1 MDISQKILSDIVV
14 FNKYAKHIPELHRRE
29 TWEEICD
36 RNMQM
41 HIKRFPELR
50 DTIENVYE
58 QYVLTRK
65 ILPSM
70 RSMQFAGKPIEIS
83 HSRVYNCAY
92 VPMDNIIAF
101 SEMMFLLLG
110 GTGVGYSVQSRHVS
124 KLPVITGPSSK
135 TRRFLIGD
143 SIEGWADTIKVL
155 LKAYTQNKSEPV
167 FDYRDI
173 RPKGAR
179 LITSGGKAPGPDPLR
194 LCVEHLRSILNGA
207 IGRQLKTIEVHDM
220 ACHIAD
226 AVLAGGIRRA
236 AMIAGFDCDD
246 MDMLSCKSGMW
257 WELNPQRGRANNSV
271 ILDRETITEA
281 QFLNLWEKVKFS
293 GAGEPGFYWTN
304 DKDYFTNPCC
314 VPGDQLVETDQGLK
328 TVQSLVG
335 VPFNAIID
343 GEAYHSAGFWSTGE
357 KPVYQVTTA
366 RGYTFKATDDH
377 KIMTA
382 DGEWVTVGELQTGD
396 LVKINNTRTGVVTKR
411 SEQDQLDFNRGYI
424 LGSVWGDGGHNPL
437 KYPSY
442 MQFWGDEQET
452 MAQKV
457 ADMARSI
464 GVSVYVTKNAHGDY
478 TRVSSR
484 SLTSFVQQYLEDS
497 TKDIKPELMV
507 ANHHIQAGF
516 ISGAFDADGSCSG
529 NTKGNGIQLQ
539 LAQSKYDDLV
549 NIQRMAN
556 NLGIVTTVRK
566 LNDAHQSLLPDGQG
580 GMKLFDVKPQY
591 RLDVGRDN
599 VEMFAERVG
608 FGQPSKQDRLETL
621 IESKTKSAYR
631 TNYSSQVT
639 DISLVGIEEVFDC
652 TVDVV
657 HAFSCNGVVVHNC
670 EISLRP
676 FSFCN
681 LTEVN
686 VSDVSDQN
694 DLNERVRAA
703 AIIGTLQASYT
714 NFHYLR
720 DVWKETTESDAL
732 IGVGMTGIGSGA
744 ILGLDLE
751 QAAEIV
757 RQTNAEF
764 ASKIG
769 INTAA
774 RTSTIKPSGTSSCVV
789 GSSSGIHAWHNDYYI
804 RRMRVGKNEALY
816 NYLKTHFPTM
826 VEDCAFKPHIEAV
839 VSIPQKA
846 PDGAILRTE
855 SAIDLLERVKKFNI
869 EWVRK
874 GHNRGPNFNN
884 VSCTIS
890 LRESDWGPVGDWMWA
905 NREHYNGISVLP
917 YDGGTYKQAPFE
929 DCSKDVFDEMSKHL
943 SAIDLTR
950 VVEID
955 DNTDLSGELACAGGA
970 CIVT

>member
-50 DTIENVYE
+50 DTIENIYE

-110 GTGVGYSVQSRHVS
+110 GTGVGYSVQERHVS
-124 KLPVITGPSSK
+124 KLPVITGPTNK

-155 LKAYTQNKSEPV
+155 LKAYTQNKSEPI

-246 MDMLSCKSGMW
+246 LDMLSCKSGMW

-271 ILDRETITEA
+271 ILDRETITES
-281 QFLNLWEKVKFS
+281 QFLTLWEKVKDS

-314 VPGDQLVETDQGLK
+314 VPGDQLVDTDQGPR

-382 DGEWVTVGELQTGD
+382 DGKWVTVGELQIGD
-396 LVKINNTRTGVVTKR
+396 LVKINNTKR
-411 SEQDQLDFNRGYI
+411 SEQD
-424 LGSVWGDGGHNPL
+424 
-437 KYPSY
+437 
-442 MQFWGDEQET
+442 
-452 MAQKV
+452 
-457 ADMARSI
+457 
-464 GVSVYVTKNAHGDY
+464 
-478 TRVSSR
+478 
-484 SLTSFVQQYLEDS
+484 
-497 TKDIKPELMV
+497 
-507 ANHHIQAGF
+507 
-516 ISGAFDADGSCSG
+516 
-529 NTKGNGIQLQ
+529 
-539 LAQSKYDDLV
+539 
-549 NIQRMAN
+549 
-556 NLGIVTTVRK
+556 
-566 LNDAHQSLLPDGQG
+566 
-580 GMKLFDVKPQY
+580 
-591 RLDVGRDN
+591 
-599 VEMFAERVG
+599 
-608 FGQPSKQDRLETL
+608 RLEAL
-621 IESKTKSAYR
+621 VESKTKSTYR

-639 DISLVGIEEVFDC
+639 DISLVGVEEVFDC

-657 HAFSCNGVVVHNC
+657 HAFSCNGVIVHNC

-686 VSDVSDQN
+686 VSDVSNQS

-720 DVWKETTESDAL
+720 DIWKETTEADAL

-744 ILGLDLE
+744 FYGLDLE

-757 RQTNAEF
+757 KKTNAEF
-764 ASKIG
+764 AAKLG
-769 INTAA
+769 INIAA

-789 GSSSGIHAWHNDYYI
+789 GSSSGVHAWHNDYYI

-816 NYLKTHFPTM
+816 SYLKSHFPSL

-846 PDGAILRTE
+846 PEGAILRTE
-855 SAIDLLERVKKFNI
+855 SAMDLLERVKLFNVD
-869 EWVRK
+869 WVRK

-890 LRESDWGPVGDWMWA
+890 LKESDWGPVGDWMWT

-950 VVEID
+950 VVEVD

-970 CIVT
+970 CEIK